1 MPDQAAPGAQA
12 QPPEAA
18 PPTADDNIS
27 PSPAVSR
34 GPWFLARRAMT
45 SVATGGGGTRRLRV
59 AGRRYVTAKGG
70 AKKAATASGAGR
82 ATTAGLGGFLSNVAN
97 DGFAQAAQSLGLQT
111 VVGQKAETVLA
122 AVLDAIAPA
131 GTTNDAAIARRAAS
145 ETLRALFE
153 KYGVEQAGIEA
164 LNAMKAA
171 DVADTVE
178 LSVSAYVYQRW
189 LFDLSLKIEEHAV
202 SEAQA
207 VRLERDVKGFVKG
220 LVKLKLNGG
229 QTIDLDWKGAAG
241 RAFVQEIYEA
251 AYGLL
256 GGTA

>member
-1 MPDQAAPGAQA
+1 
-12 QPPEAA
+12 
-18 PPTADDNIS
+18 
-27 PSPAVSR
+27 
-34 GPWFLARRAMT
+34 
-45 SVATGGGGTRRLRV
+45 V

-82 ATTAGLGGFLSNVAN
+82 ATTAGLGGFLSNVATG
-97 DGFAQAAQSLGLQT
+97 GFAQAAQALGLQT

-131 GTTNDAAIARRAAS
+131 GTTNDEAIARRAAS

-164 LNAMKAA
+164 LNAMNAA

-229 QTIDLDWKGAAG
+229 QAIDLDWKGAAG
-241 RAFVQEIYEA
+241 KAFVQEIYEA
-251 AYGLL
+251 AYRLL
-256 GGTA
+256 GGTV